1 MENTFPRFVR
11 RTTVVGSSV
20 MNSITFV
27 TLDVKGNKVEMTM
40 WELVNKYGASAVLE
54 MRAKYPEFEDKK

>member
-11 RTTVVGSSV
+11 HTTVVGLGV
-20 MNSITFV
+20 VNSITFV
-27 TLDVKGNKVEMTM
+27 TLDPKGNEIEMTM

-54 MRAKYPEFEDKK
+54 MRAKYPEVKDKR